1 MIKPGVRLLPAWGLL
16 ILLPSGGTAA
26 AQGAMT
32 VTGHVSAASTP
43 VRNATV
49 RIEAFELGTTT
60 DAEGRYSFIIPSF
73 RVRGQ
78 AVTMTARFPR
88 YRPQSV
94 QISLV
99 GGSVTQDFEL
109 SATGDVPAPRADTG
123 RRDDPRRDPSPDR
136 PRTMPAAT
144 APVSRAAVS
153 TSALLARSKT
163 VDSTAFSEATG
174 PTNLLNALS
183 GRLAGVEVQS
193 AATFAGTSALTVRG
207 LRTVAGLTQPLIV
220 VNGMPFDNGNIT
232 SVAQR
237 TGGGGFDY
245 GSLINDLS
253 LSDVASVQLLSGPAA
268 AMQYGGR
275 AANGVLVVTMKN
287 AAGLNGFAVTGSQQ
301 YAVSTPRFLPSYQN
315 DYGQGLGGVFSF
327 FDGKGGGLNDA
338 VDQSWGPR
346 LDGRAV
352 TQASFGEAVRPE
364 VRAWTALPNNVRDYF
379 TSSRTLVTN
388 LAFLGGREN
397 GQVRVALNNYTTNGP
412 TPESSLS
419 RQSAFVTGSLKVVP
433 ALTVSADLA
442 LFRTSAEDRPGT
454 GFDESN
460 PVSVFSR
467 MGRQVDVQAYE
478 TRLRDNALQQLSWNY
493 AGHNNPYFAVLEND
507 NHDSRTR
514 GAGGGSATYALS
526 NSLRATARVSTD
538 RSTERRSFTVAGG
551 WMGGFPYY
559 LGRGDFSTGGYQND
573 DITSALTNVD
583 VTLRA
588 TPASAAGLVFSVGAG
603 RRSDDLEI
611 LSRGADKLIDTTTA
625 PLVTWDRSTS
635 TNVLFGGVDATVQQF
650 IALSATARVESSSGA
665 GGERSANVYPAVLAS
680 VDLLRNTGA
689 PHTGIL
695 ETFVLRGGWSRAGND
710 ATPAVLQRL
719 GITAATTNGT
729 LARLTPEI
737 TSGFEVG
744 ASTRMLSGRLA
755 LDATYYNERSTDLIV
770 RTAGGTDVERLG
782 LISNKGVEAT
792 LSLIPV
798 RLANGVEWKLG
809 GVVGRNANVVENAGS
824 TGTIL
829 LAPPV
834 GGVSIEA
841 RAGSAVGAIYGLQFL
856 RNSTGEL
863 LLRDGRP
870 QADSAT
876 GAVLLGEGAPSW
888 TAGMTSSV
896 RYRLFE
902 LSVLFD
908 ASQGGRVFSASNRAG
923 AYSGVLQ
930 ETAFRPDSGLLIA
943 GIDAATSSPNAV
955 HISTEDYYHALG
967 DIGERWVYDAS
978 YVKLREARATFSLP
992 LRFTTALSAQS
1003 LRGSI
1008 IARNLATWTSAPN
1021 IDPETLLSAST
1032 FRGGELGQLPS
1043 VRSLAVQFSL
1053 TP

>member
-1 MIKPGVRLLPAWGLL
+1 MIKQGVRGLWAWGLL
-16 ILLPSGGTAA
+16 MLLPVGGTAA

-43 VRNATV
+43 IRNATV
-49 RIEAFELGTTT
+49 RIDAFDLGTTT

-94 QISLV
+94 QLSLV

-109 SATGDVPAPRADTG
+109 SATGDVPAPRTDTS

-136 PRTMPAAT
+136 ARRVPAA
-144 APVSRAAVS
+144 APVSRALVS
-153 TSALLARSKT
+153 TSPFLAHAMT

-183 GRLAGVEVQS
+183 GRLAGIEVQS

-207 LRTVAGLTQPLIV
+207 LRTLAGLTQPLIV
-220 VNGMPFDNGNIT
+220 VNGIPFDNGNIT
-232 SVAQR
+232 SIAQR

-253 LSDVASVQLLSGPAA
+253 LSDVASVRLLSGPAA

-275 AANGVLVVTMKN
+275 AANGVLLVTMKD
-287 AAGLNGFAVTGSQQ
+287 AGGLNGFAVTGSQQ
-301 YAVSTPRFLPSYQN
+301 YAVSTPRFLPRYQN
-315 DYGQGLGGVFSF
+315 EFGQGLGGVFSF

-338 VDQSWGPR
+338 EDQSWGPR
-346 LDGRAV
+346 LDGRPL
-352 TQASFGEAVRPE
+352 TQASFIEAGRPE

-379 TSSRTLVTN
+379 TDSRTLITN
-388 LAFLGGREN
+388 LAFLGGAEN
-397 GQVRVALNNYTTNGP
+397 RQVRAALNNYTTNGP
-412 TPESSLS
+412 TPGSSLS
-419 RQSAFVTGSLKVVP
+419 RQSAFVTGSLQLVP
-433 ALTVSADLA
+433 SLTISADLA
-442 LFRTSAEDRPGT
+442 LFRTSAQDRPGT

-478 TRLRDNALQQLSWNY
+478 TRLRDNTLKQLSWNY
-493 AGHNNPYFAVLEND
+493 AGHNNPYIAVLEND

-514 GAGGGSATYALS
+514 GAGGGSATYAFS
-526 NSLRATARVSTD
+526 NSLRATARASTD

-588 TPASAAGLVFSVGAG
+588 TPMSVAGLALSLGAG

-611 LSRGADKLIDTTTA
+611 LTRGADKLIDTTTA
-625 PLVTWDRSTS
+625 PLVTWNRSTS
-635 TNVLFGGVDATVQQF
+635 TTAVFGGVDATVRQF
-650 IALSATARVESSSGA
+650 ISLSATARVESSSGA
-665 GGERSANVYPAVLAS
+665 GNETSSKVYPAVLAS
-680 VDLLRNTGA
+680 VDLLRTAGA
-689 PHTGIL
+689 PRPGMF
-695 ETFVLRGGWSRAGND
+695 ESFVLRGGWSRAGND
-710 ATPAVLQRL
+710 ATPAVLQRI
-719 GITAATTNGT
+719 GVTAATTNAT
-729 LARLTPEI
+729 LARVSPEI
-737 TSGFEVG
+737 TSGFEAG
-744 ASTRMLSGRLA
+744 ASTRMLSGRMA

-782 LISNKGVEAT
+782 IVSNKGVEAT
-792 LSLIPV
+792 LALVPV
-798 RLANGVEWKLG
+798 RLSNGAEWNLRA
-809 GVVGRNANVVENAGS
+809 VVGRNANLVESSGS
-824 TGTIL
+824 TGAIL
-829 LAPPV
+829 LGPSI
-834 GGVSIEA
+834 GGVSVEA
-841 RAGSAVGAIYGLQFL
+841 RPGSAVGAIFGLRYL
-856 RNSTGEL
+856 RNPAGDL
-863 LLRDGRP
+863 LLRAGRP

-876 GAVLLGEGAPSW
+876 GPVLLGESAPSF
-888 TAGMTSSV
+888 TAGMSSSV
-896 RYRLFE
+896 RYRQLE
-902 LSVLFD
+902 LSVLVD

-930 ETAFRPDSGLLIA
+930 ETAFRPDSGNVIE
-943 GIDAATSSPNAV
+943 GIDVATSSRNAV
-955 HISTEDYYHALG
+955 RVSTEDYYHALG

-978 YVKLREARATFSLP
+978 YVKLREARVTFSLP
-992 LRFTTALSAQS
+992 LRFTTVLSAQS
-1003 LRGSI
+1003 FRGSI
-1008 IARNLATWTSAPN
+1008 VARNLATWTSAPN

-1032 FRGGELGQLPS
+1032 FRGAELGQLPS
-1043 VRSLAVQFSL
+1043 VRSLGVQFSL